1 MGEVSLWRWVR
12 KSSRIPLSDF
22 RIREGSIQVI
32 MLSMQHFT
40 NYSMDYKRY
49 LRIQWRLEWF
59 YDFHPEFF
67 DDIPPEKKK
76 LLQETFLYDTP
87 DEGYPESLRDFYDE
101 KISNNKTLHK
111 EMLLAVDVLYR
122 TIGVGSFFWP
132 RWFRWYITLVLLQR
146 DFICMW
152 RHYQTPS
159 PPQAAMLVVVLV

>member
-1 MGEVSLWRWVR
+1 M
-12 KSSRIPLSDF
+12 PLSDF

-67 DDIPPEKKK
+67 DDIPPEQKK

-122 TIGVGSFFWP
+122 TIGVGSFFDHDDSDD
-132 RWFRWYITLVLLQR
+132 I
-146 DFICMW
+146 
-152 RHYQTPS
+152 
-159 PPQAAMLVVVLV
+159 